1 MIEILVKIII
11 VAVAV
16 IVFGAFFREEW
27 RRLRNAERE
36 YDAFE
41 QRRADRRAAVIARD
55 QELTK
60 RCLMETAAQ
69 IHFVGEI
76 K

>member
-16 IVFGAFFREEW
+16 IVFAVSFREEW

-41 QRRADRRAAVIARD
+41 QHRAEIGTALIGYDY
-55 QELTK
+55 LLK
-60 RCLMETAAQ
+60 RLEVAT
-69 IHFVGEI
+69 I
-76 K
+76 